1 MLCEVFK
8 HIYNCTVSRLYQV
21 ITLRIGEKWELEG
34 FDVEPLL
41 RTCSTVNNLLRNMK
55 HLYLAADFHQRLDFR
70 CVHNDSRY
78 PALEELEE
86 ELILLFDQ
94 LFDNSFYG
102 FR

>member
-1 MLCEVFK
+1 
-8 HIYNCTVSRLYQV
+8 
-21 ITLRIGEKWELEG
+21 
-34 FDVEPLL
+34 
-41 RTCSTVNNLLRNMK
+41 MK

-86 ELILLFDQ
+86 ELVPLFDR
-94 LFDNSFYG
+94 LSDNSLYS